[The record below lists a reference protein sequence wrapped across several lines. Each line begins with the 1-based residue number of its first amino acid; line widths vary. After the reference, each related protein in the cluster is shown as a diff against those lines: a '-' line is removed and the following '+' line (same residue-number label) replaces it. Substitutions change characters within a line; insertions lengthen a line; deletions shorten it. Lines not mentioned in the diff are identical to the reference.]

1 MTVQQNLEQ
10 FALKKGRNVSGKE
23 MSEPPRSF
31 SREKKNLRGKQG
43 LLISRGGFNGW
54 ICWPG
59 RKAVFSPLRGTNDE
73 KQYLVKAISACEF
86 SFFSRKYSWKCSDST
101 LP

>member
-1 MTVQQNLEQ
+1 M
-10 FALKKGRNVSGKE
+10 FSGKE
-23 MSEPPRSF
+23 ISEPPRSF
-31 SREKKNLRGKQG
+31 SRKKNLREKQD

-73 KQYLVKAISACEF
+73 KQYLVKVMSACEF
-86 SFFSRKYSWKCSDST
+86 SFFSSKYAWKCSDST